1 MQGCFLFLIGWCIKE
16 YWLIDAQCQD
26 ASRSSVKRHHE
37 MQWRK
42 AAAKSLV
49 RTMVT
54 IVISR
59 LWCRRWCGLQ
69 WVEGGVW
76 YWWSVGGETGFS
88 AAAKVPLECTLIF
101 LRWIHLFRGN
111 LIWSKIYF
119 RCTVIALQRVVYFQ
133 LLKRNT
139 KTTNNEINVFALTV
153 ACRLAACSKRPMFS
167 KCPGFVAFW
176 SFHIAGY

>member
-42 AAAKSLV
+42 AAGKSLV
-49 RTMVT
+49 RRMVT
-54 IVISR
+54 FVISR
-59 LWCRRWCGLQ
+59 LWCRWWCGLQ

-88 AAAKVPLECTLIF
+88 AAAKLPLECTLIF
-101 LRWIHLFRGN
+101 LRWIHLFRSN
-111 LIWSKIYF
+111 LIWSKIF
-119 RCTVIALQRVVYFQ
+119 AALWLHYRGWSIFNFW
-133 LLKRNT
+133 R
-139 KTTNNEINVFALTV
+139 EIRRRQIMKSMCLHS
-153 ACRLAACSKRPMFS
+153 L
-167 KCPGFVAFW
+167 
-176 SFHIAGY
+176 